1 MARFDVRANL
11 YKASRARVPLLLEV
25 QADLL
30 AMLST
35 RLVVPLVPS
44 AEFGPP
50 AARLNPVFRLGA
62 RNYVMDTAAM
72 AAVPAKVLG
81 AKHAS
86 LAGNSAEILD
96 AIDFLI
102 SGA

>member
-1 MARFDVRANL
+1 MARFDARANL
-11 YKASRARVPLLLEV
+11 HKASRARVPLLLEV

-30 AMLST
+30 AVLGT

-50 AARLNPVFRLGA
+50 AARLNPVFRLGT

-72 AAVPAKVLG
+72 AAVPTKVLG
-81 AKHAS
+81 ATAAS
-86 LAGNSAEILD
+86 LVARSAEILD

>member
-11 YKASRARVPLLLEV
+11 HKASRARVPLLLEV

-30 AMLST
+30 GDLST
-35 RLVVPLVPS
+35 RLVVPLVAS
-44 AEFGPP
+44 ADFGPA
-50 AARLNPVFRLGA
+50 AARLNPVFRVGT

-72 AAVPAKVLG
+72 AVVPTKILG
-81 AKHAS
+81 AITTS
-86 LAGNSAEILD
+86 LAGRSAEILD